1 MDNDWGESSV
11 LEKRPNMKE
20 GFMKM
25 KADKL
30 TSKEKT
36 ELEFLSQMDDG
47 KISVKEIPEMLDW
60 LGAQRD
66 VFYKPVKQQ
75 ITLRLDA
82 DLIHWFRMQMRGKR
96 GYQTEINR
104 ALRDRISKQVKESI

>member
-11 LEKRPNMKE
+11 LENRPNMKE
-20 GFMKM
+20 GFMKI
-25 KADKL
+25 KDDKR
-30 TSKEKT
+30 TSKVKA
-36 ELEFLSQMDDG
+36 ELESLSQMDDD
-47 KISVKEIPEMLDW
+47 KINVKEIPEILDW
-60 LGAQRD
+60 SGAQRG